1 MPGFSR
7 ATRGGDFHFITS
19 MAWVPIGNIGLNDPN
34 GSCGMKVMLRPRT
47 SLSTRRCA
55 IASRSLPAKRID
67 PLWWRALSARMPR
80 MALASVLLPQPD
92 SPTSPM
98 ISPGRMLKLTPSST
112 LAAPCSVANETRRFS
127 TSRRLSPGA
136 CTANPWI
143 EDIAQPIAQ
152 EVEAH
157 HYEKDGKSRC
167 QRIPPGLGQEFARFG
182 DHAPPFRRRRWCAET
197 EEAERAGGEDG
208 EAHADRRA
216 HDDR

>member
-1 MPGFSR
+1 MRRPS
-7 ATRGGDFHFITS
+7 TS
-19 MAWVPIGNIGLNDPN
+19 FA
-34 GSCGMKVMLRPRT
+34 RPRGD
-47 SLSTRRCA
+47 
-55 IASRSLPAKRID
+55 IASKFSPANRMVPPSVRAFFAMVPRI
-67 PLWWRALSARMPR
+67 
-80 MALASVLLPQPD
+80 ALASVVLPQPD

-98 ISPGRMLKLTPSST
+98 ISPGRIVKLTPSST
-112 LAAPCSVANETRRFS
+112 LATPCSVANETRRFS
-127 TSRRLSPGA
+127 TSRRLSPGD

-208 EAHADRRA
+208 ETHADRRA